1 MAYQTYITEALVCGS
16 WDRNT
21 ADKSILL
28 FAREAGMVYVQA
40 KSVRK
45 EESKQRY
52 ALQNASR
59 IRATLVRG
67 KTGWK
72 VAGAEPLQSLYA
84 TAETREARALL
95 RDTILL
101 LRRLMHGEVPHQ
113 DIFDDVISVLSRSAE
128 FPGKPLQTLLFLRIL
143 HTLGY
148 VAPEASYANIL
159 TDTFPFE
166 EVAKVS
172 DGDIVAFEAVIKN
185 ALDQSQM

>member
-1 MAYQTYITEALVCGS
+1 
-16 WDRNT
+16 
-21 ADKSILL
+21 
-28 FAREAGMVYVQA
+28 MVYVQA

-172 DGDIVAFEAVIKN
+172 DGDIVTFEAVIKN